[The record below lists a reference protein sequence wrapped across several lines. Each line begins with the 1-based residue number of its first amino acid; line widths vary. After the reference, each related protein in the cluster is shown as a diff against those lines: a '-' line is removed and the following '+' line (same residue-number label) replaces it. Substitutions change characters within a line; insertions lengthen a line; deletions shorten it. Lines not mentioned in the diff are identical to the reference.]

1 MLDFIF
7 QLKKRIFK
15 MIKRLFLGTTEVNFI
30 NVGKTFYKFFIVEVI
45 LFVSVITLSLFGLL
59 NVNLSVDFTG
69 GTTYQLDAEYTD
81 TDIEEVMSSN
91 LLDVSRYQTFD
102 NSNSIIFRATENT
115 QEKETEFL
123 FYLSNKFQVPDE
135 EIDFQRVGPTFG
147 EEITEKGL
155 QALIIF
161 LSLVVL
167 LISYRYEFKYSLI
180 ALVALTHDLLLV
192 FCIYVL
198 LGLEI
203 TPSTVIA
210 LLTIL
215 GYSLYDTVIL
225 FDKLKDSIKT
235 SKFSYLSVESL
246 NKTFNEVLMRSLNTS
261 ITSAIPI
268 ASILFLGNYLGL
280 SGTLTDF
287 ALPLFI
293 GILSGTYSSIFVT
306 VPFLSKIINN

>member
-1 MLDFIF
+1 MIKKLFIGSTDIDFLKVGKLFYRIFIIEALIFIAVFIF
-7 QLKKRIFK
+7 
-15 MIKRLFLGTTEVNFI
+15 
-30 NVGKTFYKFFIVEVI
+30 
-45 LFVSVITLSLFGLL
+45 SLSGIL

-69 GTTYQLDAEYTD
+69 GTTYQFEANYDD
-81 TDIEEVMSSN
+81 TDIDEVMASTI
-91 LLDVSRYQTFD
+91 LDVSRYQTFE
-102 NSNSIIFRATENT
+102 NSNSLIFRATENT
-115 QEKETEFL
+115 QDKETEFL
-123 FYLSNKFQVPDE
+123 FYLSNKFDIPDAD
-135 EIDFQRVGPTFG
+135 IDFQRVGPTFG
-147 EEITEKGL
+147 DEITTKGI

-180 ALVALTHDLLLV
+180 ALIALTHDLLLV
-192 FCIYVL
+192 FSIYVL

-225 FDKLKDSIKT
+225 FDKLNDSIKS
-235 SKFSYLSVESL
+235 SKYSYLTDGSL

-280 SGTLTDF
+280 SGTLSDF

-306 VPFLSKIINN
+306 VPFLAKIINK

>member
-1 MLDFIF
+1 MIKKLFIGSTDIDFLKVGKLFYRIFIIEAVIFIAVFIF
-7 QLKKRIFK
+7 
-15 MIKRLFLGTTEVNFI
+15 
-30 NVGKTFYKFFIVEVI
+30 
-45 LFVSVITLSLFGLL
+45 SLTGIL

-69 GTTYQLDAEYTD
+69 GTTYQFKANYDG
-81 TDIEEVMSSN
+81 TDIDDVMASTI
-91 LLDVSRYQTFD
+91 LDVSRYQTFE
-102 NSNSIIFRATENT
+102 NSNSLIFRATENT
-115 QEKETEFL
+115 QDKETEFL
-123 FYLSNKFQVPDE
+123 FYLSNKFDIPDAD
-135 EIDFQRVGPTFG
+135 IDFQRVGPTFG
-147 EEITEKGL
+147 DEITTKGI

-161 LSLVVL
+161 LTLVVL

-180 ALVALTHDLLLV
+180 ALIALTHDLLLV
-192 FCIYVL
+192 FSIYVL

-225 FDKLKDSIKT
+225 FDKLNDSIKS
-235 SKFSYLSVESL
+235 SKYSYLSEGSL

-280 SGTLTDF
+280 SGTLSDF

-306 VPFLSKIINN
+306 VPFLAKIINK

>member
-1 MLDFIF
+1 MIKKLFIGSTDIDFLKVGKLFYRIFIIEALIFIAVFIF
-7 QLKKRIFK
+7 
-15 MIKRLFLGTTEVNFI
+15 
-30 NVGKTFYKFFIVEVI
+30 
-45 LFVSVITLSLFGLL
+45 SLAGIL

-69 GTTYQLDAEYTD
+69 GTTYQFESNYDD
-81 TDIEEVMSSN
+81 TDIDEVMASTI
-91 LLDVSRYQTFD
+91 LDVSRYQTFE
-102 NSNSIIFRATENT
+102 NSNSLIFRATENT
-115 QEKETEFL
+115 QDKETEFL
-123 FYLSNKFQVPDE
+123 FYLSNKFDIPDAD
-135 EIDFQRVGPTFG
+135 IDFQRVGPTFG
-147 EEITEKGL
+147 DEITTKGL

-161 LSLVVL
+161 LTLVVL

-180 ALVALTHDLLLV
+180 ALIALTHDLLLV
-192 FCIYVL
+192 FTIYVL

-225 FDKLKDSIKT
+225 FDKLNDSIKS
-235 SKFSYLSVESL
+235 SKYSYLTDGSL

-280 SGTLTDF
+280 SGTLSDF

-306 VPFLSKIINN
+306 VPFLAKIINK

>member
-1 MLDFIF
+1 MIKKLFIGSTDIDFLKVGKLFYRIFIIEAVIFIAVFIF
-7 QLKKRIFK
+7 
-15 MIKRLFLGTTEVNFI
+15 
-30 NVGKTFYKFFIVEVI
+30 
-45 LFVSVITLSLFGLL
+45 SLTGIL

-69 GTTYQLDAEYTD
+69 GTTYQFEANYDD
-81 TDIEEVMSSN
+81 TDIDDVMASTI
-91 LLDVSRYQTFD
+91 LDVSRYQTFE
-102 NSNSIIFRATENT
+102 NSNSRIFRATENT
-115 QEKETEFL
+115 QDKETEFL
-123 FYLSNKFQVPDE
+123 FYLSNKFDIPDAD
-135 EIDFQRVGPTFG
+135 IDFQRVGPTFG
-147 EEITEKGL
+147 DEITTKGI

-180 ALVALTHDLLLV
+180 ALIALTHDLLLV
-192 FCIYVL
+192 FSIYVL

-225 FDKLKDSIKT
+225 FDKLNDSIKS
-235 SKFSYLSVESL
+235 SKYSYLSEGSL

-280 SGTLTDF
+280 SGTLSDF

-306 VPFLSKIINN
+306 VPFLAKIINK

>member
-1 MLDFIF
+1 
-7 QLKKRIFK
+7 

-81 TDIEEVMSSN
+81 TDIEEVMNSN

-123 FYLSNKFQVPDE
+123 FYLSNKFEVPDE